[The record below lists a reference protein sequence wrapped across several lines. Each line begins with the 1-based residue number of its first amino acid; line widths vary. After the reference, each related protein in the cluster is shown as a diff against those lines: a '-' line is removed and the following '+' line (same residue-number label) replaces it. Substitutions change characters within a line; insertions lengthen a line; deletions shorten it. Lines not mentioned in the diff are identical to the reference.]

1 MGKPISGIG
10 KQSNLDKWANYAK
23 KNSYGDN
30 DRQGKSQLDSRD
42 NTHEASD
49 GPTSVRTKE
58 GKGWAEFTSYCQ
70 RESAYTG
77 KGGSKRD

>member
-10 KQSNLDKWANYAK
+10 KRSNLDKWASYSK

-42 NTHEASD
+42 KTQASD
-49 GPTSVRTKE
+49 GPTSVRNRE
-58 GKGWAEFTSYCQ
+58 GRGWAEFTSYCQ
-70 RESAYTG
+70 AESTFTD
-77 KGGSKRD
+77 KGGNKRD

>member
-1 MGKPISGIG
+1 MGKSISGIN

-42 NTHEASD
+42 KTREASD
-49 GPTSVRTKE
+49 GPATVRTKE
-58 GKGWAEFTSYCQ
+58 GQGWAEFTSYCQ

>member
-10 KQSNLDKWANYAK
+10 KASNLDKWAGYAK
-23 KNSYGDN
+23 QNSYGHN
-30 DRQGKSQLDSRD
+30 KPQAKSQLDSRD
-42 NTHEASD
+42 ASREASD
-49 GPTSVRTKE
+49 GPTAVRVKE
-58 GKGWAEFTSYCQ
+58 GQGWAEFTSYCQ

>member
-1 MGKPISGIG
+1 MGKPISGIA

-30 DRQGKSQLDSRD
+30 DRQGRSQLDSRD
-42 NTHEASD
+42 KTHEASD

-58 GKGWAEFTSYCQ
+58 GRGWAEFTSYCQ

-77 KGGSKRD
+77 KRGSTRD